1 MSNVVPINAERAHAK
16 LSASGSKKWL
26 TCTPSVALE
35 ENFPDERSGYADEGT
50 FAHEVFELAV
60 LTWLERV
67 KANKARAEY
76 NKLKANTLWSQDLED
91 NVRAAVEKAKDAITA
106 ARQRCADPVVLVEQ
120 RLDFS
125 AWVPEGFGTGDL
137 VVIADDLVEVLDYK
151 HGKGVFVDA
160 QDNSQMRL
168 YGLGAYNQLAHL
180 YDIKRVRMTILQP
193 RLDNYSSEEL
203 SIEELLQWG
212 ETVVKP
218 RAQLAWEGLGEL
230 VPGEHCTSGF
240 CRARFQCPARAEAAL
255 AVARQDFALRPP
267 ELLTTEQLLAVLD
280 KAELAIKWLSDV
292 QAYALKQAESG
303 HEIPGWK
310 LVEGRA
316 NRKYVDPEAV
326 AQKLLAAGVPE
337 AAIYERSLLGI
348 TAMEKAL
355 GKKRFTELLDE
366 LVIKPAGKPTLVPEG
381 DKRPAISSVASAAA
395 DFQ

>member
-1 MSNVVPINAERAHAK
+1 MSPVIPIHAERAHAK

-50 FAHEVFELAV
+50 FAHGVFELAV

-67 KANKARAEY
+67 KAGKARAEY
-76 NKLKANTLWSQDLED
+76 NKLKANPLWSQDLED
-91 NVRAAVEKAKDAITA
+91 HVRAAVEKAKDAITA

-280 KAELAIKWLSDV
+280 KADMAIKWLSDV
-292 QAYALKQAESG
+292 QAYAFKQADSG

-316 NRKYVDPEAV
+316 NRKYSDPDAV
-326 AQKLLAAGVPE
+326 AKKLLAAGVPE

-355 GKKRFTELLDE
+355 GKKKFTELLDE

>member
-1 MSNVVPINAERAHAK
+1 MTVVVPIHAERAHAK

-67 KANKARAEY
+67 KASKARAEY
-76 NKLKANTLWSQDLED
+76 SKLKANTLWSQDLED
-91 NVRAAVEKAKDAITA
+91 HVRAAVEKAKDAITA

-180 YDIKRVRMTILQP
+180 YDIKRVRMTVLQP
-193 RLDNYSSEEL
+193 RLDNFSSEEL
-203 SIEELLQWG
+203 SIEELLEWG

-280 KAELAIKWLSDV
+280 NADMAIKWLSDV
-292 QAYALKQAESG
+292 QAYAFKQAESG

-316 NRKYVDPEAV
+316 NRKYSDPDAV
-326 AQKLLAAGVPE
+326 AKKLLAAGVPE

-355 GKKRFTELLDE
+355 GKKKFTELLDE